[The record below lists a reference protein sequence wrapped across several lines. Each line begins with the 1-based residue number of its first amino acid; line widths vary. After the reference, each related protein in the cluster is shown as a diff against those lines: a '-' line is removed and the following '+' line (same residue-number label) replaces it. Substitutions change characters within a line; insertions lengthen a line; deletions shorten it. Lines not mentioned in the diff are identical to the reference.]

1 MLKVII
7 VILLICVVL
16 SLMSGLVFLFKD
28 TGQPE
33 SRRLWYALGVR
44 IAFATLLV
52 LTIGYGFH
60 TGELRMG
67 LNAPWHDATETAN
80 VTGSPTTGE
89 KTDIETPPAIL
100 QK

>member
-7 VILLICVVL
+7 VILLICVIL

-28 TGQPE
+28 TGRPD

-44 IAFATLLV
+44 ITFATLL
-52 LTIGYGFH
+52 LIAIGYGFY

-67 LNAPWHDATETAN
+67 INAPWHEASAAEPVA
-80 VTGSPTTGE
+80 PTT
-89 KTDIETPPAIL
+89 P
-100 QK
+100 